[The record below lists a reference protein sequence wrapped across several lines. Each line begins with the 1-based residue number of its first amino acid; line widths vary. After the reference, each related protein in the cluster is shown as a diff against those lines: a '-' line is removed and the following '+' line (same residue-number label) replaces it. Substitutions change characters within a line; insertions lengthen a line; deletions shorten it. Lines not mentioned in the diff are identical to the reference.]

1 MILLILPV
9 VGLILSII
17 LLYFNA
23 RKFPAFIFLGALCF
37 LVCLYSFIQ
46 WVLYYSKSP
55 TLVGIFYL
63 NFAFLAYLIGPLNY
77 WYIRSVLKDEY
88 RLKKNDLW
96 HIVPALIVLAT
107 SIPYLLT
114 SGSVKTRVASEIIND
129 LKYLMI
135 SPFIFPEILYGL
147 PRLPNNY
154 LENRIAADNHQNE
167 FNKSHIAPLEDD
179 YLSLIGQKADQ
190 FMKDRQL
197 YLQRDF
203 NLVEL
208 SVVMHIPVHHLAYYF
223 REERKQS
230 FTNYRNSWRIDYAK
244 NLINEGKAKDLT
256 LEAIGMLSGFTNRNS
271 FIIAFKRF
279 EKISPHEYL
288 ADDIVNDD

>member
-1 MILLILPV
+1 
-9 VGLILSII
+9 
-17 LLYFNA
+17 
-23 RKFPAFIFLGALCF
+23 
-37 LVCLYSFIQ
+37 
-46 WVLYYSKSP
+46 
-55 TLVGIFYL
+55 
-63 NFAFLAYLIGPLNY
+63 
-77 WYIRSVLKDEY
+77 
-88 RLKKNDLW
+88 
-96 HIVPALIVLAT
+96 
-107 SIPYLLT
+107 
-114 SGSVKTRVASEIIND
+114 
-129 LKYLMI
+129 MI

-147 PRLPNNY
+147 PRLPNHY
-154 LENRIAADNHQNE
+154 LDARIAADNHLNGFSKNQ
-167 FNKSHIAPLEDD
+167 IAPLEDD
-179 YLSLIGQKADQ
+179 YLGIIGQKADQ
-190 FMKDRQL
+190 CMRDRQP
-197 YLQRDF
+197 YLQKDF